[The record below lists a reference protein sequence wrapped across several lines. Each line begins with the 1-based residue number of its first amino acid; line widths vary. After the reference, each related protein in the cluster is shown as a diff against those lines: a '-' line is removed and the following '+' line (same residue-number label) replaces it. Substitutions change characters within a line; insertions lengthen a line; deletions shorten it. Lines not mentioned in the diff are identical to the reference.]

1 MVYSTQ
7 PMMWRSTEFKKHY
20 PNETVYRHSLAE
32 QAESL
37 RSVIAVVKEQKI
49 PEDKLDP
56 TLKSLIALDKDG
68 MLECWI
74 LLNGADQGIAQDY
87 AAYRATHRE
96 LLHAYMDKY
105 VIHFS

>member
-32 QAESL
+32 EAEGL
-37 RSVIAVVKEQKI
+37 RSVIAVVKEQNI

-56 TLKSLIALDKDG
+56 TLKSLLALEKDG

-74 LLNGADQGIAQDY
+74 LLNGADVGIVQDY
-87 AAYRATHRE
+87 VAYRA
-96 LLHAYMDKY
+96 LLHGYIDKY